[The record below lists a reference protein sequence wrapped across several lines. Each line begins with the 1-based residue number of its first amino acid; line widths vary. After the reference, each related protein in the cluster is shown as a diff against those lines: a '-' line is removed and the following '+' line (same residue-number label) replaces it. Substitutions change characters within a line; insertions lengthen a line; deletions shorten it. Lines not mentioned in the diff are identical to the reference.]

1 MISNIALTFRNATV
15 FLVRS
20 LFMQMNGRMAGLK
33 NRKPAYL
40 APVTPIM
47 SLFTESAGP
56 GI

>member
-1 MISNIALTFRNATV
+1 
-15 FLVRS
+15 
-20 LFMQMNGRMAGLK
+20 MQMNGRMAALK